1 MLIPLVLEGTSLRED
16 RTRAPL
22 LVPLGLLGCKVEA
35 SLQSAGGAYHG
46 DTYALGQSI
55 PTCGGAPLQTLHLD
69 ATMFASDV
77 MKAGGELDFE
87 AMKLPQLKEELAAR
101 GSTRSGLKATL
112 QRRLHGLLVQAA
124 IAQRTE
130 EAQRDGAQ
138 VPAGHRAAKVARRT
152 R

>member
-1 MLIPLVLEGTSLRED
+1 
-16 RTRAPL
+16 
-22 LVPLGLLGCKVEA
+22 
-35 SLQSAGGAYHG
+35 
-46 DTYALGQSI
+46 
-55 PTCGGAPLQTLHLD
+55 
-69 ATMFASDV
+69 

-138 VPAGHRAAKVARRT
+138 VPAGPGRRVARRT
-152 R
+152 Q